1 MRVWHVV
8 DAVRGNHHARVHGGR
23 GDHPFVLLHRCL
35 PGKDHRRGSLFL
47 HDEVE
52 GELPDRLSGRRRE
65 VGSALA
71 DVAAR
76 AAVADDLIAASK
88 VLGQPLHRQVADAG
102 PAQPLGHGWPAA
114 GVQVDGQR
122 HLHVGHA
129 GRVEVGL
136 ERQVHPLA
144 LYLLQGR
151 TRVFVHALVADVHG
165 TARSLGQLDG
175 LPPRD
180 RSAQVRVA
188 LVGGVDAAVLGGDLA
203 QAHQLLEACVGARLI
218 VQPQAER
225 AGAGVHPLAGP
236 FLHRLQLVR
245 GRVAGIPS
253 HGPQP
258 HGAVRDLREHV
269 QRRRAG
275 EAVQVGV
282 DGRPARLQ
290 VRAAVEGRGVGEQLL
305 APGRVERRPA
315 EAVRSQQVGGDP
327 LSSAHQAVVAGEQ
340 RQLRVHVHVDEARS
354 DRQAG
359 GVDGGVRRGG
369 AEVAD
374 GGDRFALQA
383 DVRRVGGTAGAVDDR
398 TAGDEHGEGR
408 SGIQAHGGTMSPPGR
423 PRKRPERRSHSRGW
437 GWGQTEAGTAS
448 VCRR

>member
-1 MRVWHVV
+1 MRVRHVV
-8 DAVRGNHHARVHGGR
+8 DAVAGDHHARVHGR
-23 GDHPFVLLHRCL
+23 VGDDSLVLLHRRL
-35 PGKDHRRGSLFL
+35 PGVDHRHRALFL
-47 HDEVE
+47 HDQVE
-52 GELPDRLSGRRRE
+52 GELGHGLAGRRRQ
-65 VGSALA
+65 VDRALS
-71 DVAAR
+71 DVAPGP
-76 AAVADDLIAASK
+76 AVADDLIAASQ
-88 VLGQPLHRQVADAG
+88 VLGQPCHRDVAHAG
-102 PAQPLGHGWPAA
+102 LPQPLGHGRPAA

-122 HLHVGHA
+122 HLQVGHA

-136 ERQVHPLA
+136 ERQVHALA
-144 LYLLQGR
+144 LHLLQGR
-151 TRVFVHALVADVHG
+151 TRVFVHALVADMHG
-165 TARSLGQLDG
+165 TAGGLGQLDR

-180 RSAQVRVA
+180 RAAQVRVA
-188 LVGGVDAAVLGGDLA
+188 LVGGVDAAVPGGDLA
-203 QAHQLLEACVGARLI
+203 EAHQLVEAGVGARLI

-253 HGPQP
+253 HGPQA

-290 VRAAVEGRGVGEQLL
+290 VRAAVEGGGVGEQLL
-305 APGRVERRPA
+305 APRRVERRPA
-315 EAVRSQQVGGDP
+315 EAVRGQQVGGDP
-327 LSSAHQAVVAGEQ
+327 LPGAHQRVVAGEQ
-340 RQLRVHVHVDEARS
+340 RQLRVHVHVDEAGS

-369 AEVAD
+369 AQVAD
-374 GGDRFALQA
+374 GGDRVALQA

-398 TAGDEHGEGR
+398 AAGDEHGEGR
-408 SGIQAHGGTMSPPGR
+408 SGVQAHGGTMSPPGG
-423 PRKRPERRSHSRGW
+423 PRKRAERRSHSRGW